1 MHARCLFLCFLL
13 ISIAGRS
20 LIYSDDRVYHASR
33 RLNALEKLNRRN
45 RDSGHTLSK
54 RQSTYEEFADEW
66 GTIEWSGW

>member
-1 MHARCLFLCFLL
+1 MHARCLFLFLLL

-20 LIYSDDRVYHASR
+20 LIYSDARVYHASR

-54 RQSTYEEFADEW
+54 MKRSFEEIAREV
-66 GTIEWSGW
+66 SQM